1 MIDKPTNRNF
11 NKKTNM
17 TSFWVKKLR
26 LIKNL
31 IRKGADFAK
40 EKQLIYAFTSTDQLF
55 FFIVYPYDFLL
66 SPPTPFSFSE

>member
-1 MIDKPTNRNF
+1 
-11 NKKTNM
+11 M

-40 EKQLIYAFTSTDQLF
+40 EKQLIYAITSTDQLF
-55 FFIVYPYDFLL
+55 YLLYIHMIFFFLSQSHFL
-66 SPPTPFSFSE
+66 FANNPHQFSVNYAL

>member
-1 MIDKPTNRNF
+1 MLKFYHFGRN
-11 NKKTNM
+11 NDRNHL
-17 TSFWVKKLR
+17 KKLF
-26 LIKNL
+26 
-31 IRKGADFAK
+31 RKGADFAK